1 VLDRL
6 MALVDRTRAEQGPF
20 FVARVALRL
29 SFAIERVTRERT
41 VTAEH
46 VDEFVRACRELGY
59 DPR

>member
-1 VLDRL
+1 